1 MAKAK
6 AASAPETNPKKAYR
20 KTIAV
25 AMEAVLQGLKEKLG
39 EEEFHRRL
47 KKAVKVLAHGLSE
60 ETTPKKI
67 KAPKVSKTPA
77 PVKKAKA
84 VKRGRPRK

>member
-25 AMEAVLQGLKEKLG
+25 AMETVLHGLKEKLG
-39 EEEFHRRL
+39 EEEFHHRL
-47 KKAVKVLAHGLSE
+47 KKAVKLLAHGLSE
-60 ETTPKKI
+60 ESIPKKI
-67 KAPKVSKTPA
+67 KAAKVSKTPE

-84 VKRGRPRK
+84 VKRGRPKK